1 MVRAMPRA
9 LTETERETI
18 RARLVEAGRELFARY
33 GLKKTTVEELA
44 HAAGVA
50 KGTFYLIFPSKET
63 LYGQVLFQEITR
75 MTARLVERSF
85 QATDDMREA
94 LVRFQEEVVALIE
107 NDEIVRALA
116 ADPREL
122 AHFLAG
128 HPDLQE
134 YQARAMEAL
143 SPLFGRIQKAQQ
155 AEEIIEG
162 DVAEIFAVL
171 GIIKFLPLYKKHI
184 APDLYPRL
192 VRRMSQVI
200 ADGLT
205 CPARGKE

>member
-1 MVRAMPRA
+1 MPRA

-18 RARLVEAGRELFARY
+18 RARVVEAGRELFARY

-107 NDEIVRALA
+107 SDEIVRALA

-143 SPLFGRIQKAQQ
+143 APLFGRIQKAQQ

>member
-1 MVRAMPRA
+1 MPRA
-9 LTETERETI
+9 LTETEREAI

-94 LVRFQEEVVALIE
+94 LVRFQEEVVSLIE

-143 SPLFGRIQKAQQ
+143 APLFGRIQKAQQ

-171 GIIKFLPLYKKHI
+171 GIIKFLPLYRQHI

>member
-18 RARLVEAGRELFARY
+18 RARLVEVGRELFARY

-63 LYGQVLFQEITR
+63 LYGQVLSQEIPR
-75 MTARLVERSF
+75 MTPRLVERSF

-128 HPDLQE
+128 HPDPHE

-162 DVAEIFAVL
+162 DLAEIFAVL

-192 VRRMSQVI
+192 VQRMSQVI

-205 CPARGKE
+205 CPARRKE

>member
-1 MVRAMPRA
+1 MPRA
-9 LTETERETI
+9 LTQAERQAT
-18 RARLVEAGRELFARY
+18 RNRLLAAGRELFARY
-33 GLKKTTVEELA
+33 GLRKTTVEELA
-44 HAAGVA
+44 HAAGIA
-50 KGTFYLIFPSKET
+50 KGTFYLIFPSKEA

-94 LVRFQEEVVALIE
+94 LVRFQEELVALIE
-107 NDEIVRALA
+107 SDEIVRALA

-122 AHFLAG
+122 AHFLAE
-128 HPDLQE
+128 HPNLQE

-143 SPLFGRIQKAQQ
+143 APLFSRIQKAQQ

-171 GIIKFLPLYKKHI
+171 GIIKFLPLYRQHI

-192 VRRMSQVI
+192 VRRMSRVI

-205 CPARGKE
+205 CPARREG

>member
-1 MVRAMPRA
+1 MPRA
-9 LTETERETI
+9 LTETEREAI

-85 QATDDMREA
+85 QATNDMREA
-94 LVRFQEEVVALIE
+94 LVRFQEEVVSLIE

-143 SPLFGRIQKAQQ
+143 APLFGRIQKAQQ

-171 GIIKFLPLYKKHI
+171 GIIKFLPLYRQHI